1 MALFRTLLQQ
11 LYRKDNPEFQSRPE
25 QSFFGGSRSRP
36 EQSFFGGNRRQT
48 APAYWRQKKNV
59 PNSSHF
65 EVWMCTFL
73 HFYIFTCFTAQV
85 RYSWWWRVQI
95 IFSFLTLF
103 IPWVSFTVPW
113 FYFMDNIW
121 QDAGIRTRAVAICT
135 IKTGAEF
142 GSGTLKPEAGVGPDP
157 EGLGSAT
164 RKKILWYVKP
174 F

>member
-11 LYRKDNPEFQSRPE
+11 LYRIDNPEFQSRPE

-36 EQSFFGGNRRQT
+36 EQSFFGGNRSQT

-59 PNSSHF
+59 PNSLHF

-121 QDAGIRTRAVAICT
+121 QDAGIRTRVN
-135 IKTGAEF
+135 
-142 GSGTLKPEAGVGPDP
+142 PN
-157 EGLGSAT
+157 SAPV
-164 RKKILWYVKP
+164 L
-174 F
+174 